1 MEQLSKNTLP
11 VLVITPTAGAAG
23 TADIESTIVDTAG
36 YGGVQFVIQLGAIT
50 SGAVTSAYVQQ
61 NTANSTSGMAT
72 LAGTTATIADDDDGQ
87 YVVIDVARP
96 AERYVR
102 LVVDRGTQ
110 NAVVAAA
117 HAYLYNPSVAPVTNS
132 DSAHHSTI
140 SVVTPDQA

>member
-23 TADIESTIVDTAG
+23 TTDIESTIVDTAG

-110 NAVVAAA
+110 NAVVASAEYIQYEPIA
-117 HAYLYNPSVAPVTNS
+117 SPVTQPTGTS
-132 DSAHHSTI
+132 GELHVSPAEGT
-140 SVVTPDQA
+140 A

>member
-1 MEQLSKNTLP
+1 MEQLSKNVLP
-11 VLVITPTAGAAG
+11 VLVITPAAG
-23 TADIESTIVDTAG
+23 VAGTTDIESTIVDTAG
-36 YGGVQFVIQLGAIT
+36 YHGVQFVLQMGAIT

-117 HAYLYNPSVAPVTNS
+117 HAFLYNPAVAPVTNS
-132 DSAHHSTI
+132 DTAHHSTL
-140 SVVTPDQA
+140 SVVSPAEA